1 MLSYVS
7 FNNAGFSHLLSN
19 DHIQETNMIIPNH
32 YDIVNDKANTYIL
45 KMCNNYRKPGI
56 HRIIL
61 WDFMAIK
68 ILNLEI
74 TTFIS
79 QIYLWAL

>member
-1 MLSYVS
+1 MYP

-45 KMCNNYRKPGI
+45 KMCNNYVSQGY
-56 HRIIL
+56 RIIL
-61 WDFMAIK
+61 
-68 ILNLEI
+68 
-74 TTFIS
+74 
-79 QIYLWAL
+79 